1 MKQHLLPMYPVL
13 VEDEDPIPM
22 YAQKLLVMLL
32 DLKCIKVADILQLKL
47 VSQFFDVLLGDLL
60 SINLHNVQLCLFLA
74 SSPEVDTAVLSEL
87 KVVGRVGALLDFVYA
102 KGMQDFLDPV
112 LSVCRF
118 FLVRNAGNSQEFSCG
133 AEAATAAN
141 GVDQLRSGE

>member
-1 MKQHLLPMYPVL
+1 MYPIL

-60 SINLHNVQLCLFLA
+60 SINFHNKQLCLFLA
-74 SSPEVDTAVLSEL
+74 SSPKVDTTMLLSI
-87 KVVGRVGALLDFVYA
+87 KVVGHVGALLDFAYVKACRIFSTLFFQSVDSFLSEMLATA
-102 KGMQDFLDPV
+102 KNSTV
-112 LSVCRF
+112 
-118 FLVRNAGNSQEFSCG
+118 VRN
-133 AEAATAAN
+133 
-141 GVDQLRSGE
+141 